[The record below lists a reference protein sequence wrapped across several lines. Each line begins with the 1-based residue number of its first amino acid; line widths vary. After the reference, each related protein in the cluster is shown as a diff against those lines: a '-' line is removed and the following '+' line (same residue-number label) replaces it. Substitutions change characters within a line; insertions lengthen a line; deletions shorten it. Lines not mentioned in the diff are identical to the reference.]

1 MDLLSTC
8 GDNFTYVAGDAL
20 RSEDLVD
27 LVTLTG
33 EVYKKI
39 FIHCSGFFR
48 GLCLFLVLY
57 FSLLCAR
64 TIMVTF

>member
-8 GDNFTYVAGDAL
+8 GDNFTYSAGDAL

-39 FIHCSGFFR
+39 FIHCSVFFVVYAY
-48 GLCLFLVLY
+48 CWCFILVYCVLAQ
-57 FSLLCAR
+57 LW
-64 TIMVTF
+64 